1 LAAYGVKLGMN
12 YETALKVGSPFG
24 GGMGLMGETCG
35 AVTGAFMIIGLK
47 YGATDAVNR
56 ESKTKTYELV
66 KKFTERFKARN
77 DSVICRDL
85 IGFDIGSK
93 KDINPDAWMIVIER
107 CPDYIKDAA
116 EILEEILEV

>member
-1 LAAYGVKLGMN
+1 MD
-12 YETALKVGSPFG
+12 YETALRIGSAFG
-24 GGMGLMGETCG
+24 GGMGLMGGTCG

-47 YGATDAVNR
+47 HGAADTENR

-77 DSVICRDL
+77 DSIICREL

-93 KDINPDAWMIVIER
+93 KDLDPDTWLTIIER
-107 CPDYIKDAA
+107 CPEYITDAA
-116 EILEEILEV
+116 EILEEIIGG

>member
-1 LAAYGVKLGMN
+1 LAAYGVKLGMD

-47 YGATDAVNR
+47 QGATDTKNKA
-56 ESKTKTYELV
+56 SKAETYELV
-66 KKFTERFKARN
+66 KKFVKRFKARN
-77 DSVICRDL
+77 DSIICREL

-93 KDINPDAWMIVIER
+93 KDLDPDSWMVVIER
-107 CPDYIKDAA
+107 CPDYIKDAS
-116 EILEEILEV
+116 EILEKILEV